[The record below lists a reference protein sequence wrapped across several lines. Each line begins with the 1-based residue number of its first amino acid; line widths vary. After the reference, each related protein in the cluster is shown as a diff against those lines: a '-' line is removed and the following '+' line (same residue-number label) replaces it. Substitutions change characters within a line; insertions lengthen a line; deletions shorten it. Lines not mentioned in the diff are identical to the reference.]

1 MSQINFV
8 GVDVNKDEDNDDNDD
23 VDEDLDLQWGFEI
36 WGQGFEIWDCIDDQA
51 LGFWDLVCKLGMR
64 IRMGI

>member
-36 WGQGFEIWDCIDDQA
+36 WDCIDDQA
-51 LGFWDLVCKLGMR
+51 LGFGNLV
-64 IRMGI
+64 